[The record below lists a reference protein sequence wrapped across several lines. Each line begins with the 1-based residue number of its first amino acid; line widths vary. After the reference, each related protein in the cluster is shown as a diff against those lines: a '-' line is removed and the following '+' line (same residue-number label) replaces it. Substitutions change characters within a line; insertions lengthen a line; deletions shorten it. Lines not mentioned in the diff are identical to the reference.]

1 MSPPK
6 RKKTFNNFLI
16 NNKAQKIKKK
26 FVHKVK
32 TKKDFYKTLSKEK
45 HELETP
51 SFYKQIFSEKTAD
64 INEGDINHARHI
76 SDNEDN
82 LDKDKNDHHE
92 ELIEYDRSS
101 CEESKKSGKIKSN
114 HRSKPNPFHKT
125 LKEREYSQ
133 REKQAKIEAIKQE
146 KEIRIQNQ
154 KAYLAQR
161 KITKKKLLKRNSKGQ
176 PLMKARI
183 DHLLSKITN

>member
-1 MSPPK
+1 MNWK
-6 RKKTFNNFLI
+6 L
-16 NNKAQKIKKK
+16 
-26 FVHKVK
+26 
-32 TKKDFYKTLSKEK
+32 L
-45 HELETP
+45 P
-51 SFYKQIFSEKTAD
+51 STNSEKTAD
-64 INEGDINHARHI
+64 INEGDINYARHI

-101 CEESKKSGKIKSN
+101 CEESKKSG
-114 HRSKPNPFHKT
+114 KT

-183 DHLLSKITN
+183 DHLKTNKN

>member
-64 INEGDINHARHI
+64 INEGDINYARHI

-101 CEESKKSGKIKSN
+101 CEESKKSG
-114 HRSKPNPFHKT
+114 KT

-161 KITKKKLLKRNSKGQ
+161 KITKKKLLKHFVVLGAVVVS
-176 PLMKARI
+176 
-183 DHLLSKITN
+183 LLV

>member
-51 SFYKQIFSEKTAD
+51 SFYKQIFSEKSAK
-64 INEGDINHARHI
+64 GDINHARHI
-76 SDNEDN
+76 SDSEDN
-82 LDKDKNDHHE
+82 LDKDEDDHHE

-101 CEESKKSGKIKSN
+101 CEESK
-114 HRSKPNPFHKT
+114 KT

-161 KITKKKLLKRNSKGQ
+161 KLTKKKLLKRNSKGQ